1 MSNKLITVYWRD
13 IPAQVIARQG
23 RKTSFKKE
31 LHPRFQ
37 RAIDRAAMRARKESE
52 DAYLADWRRESEP
65 CGDDLENTLNETVA
79 RLETE
84 WTVELLD
91 TVARRGGMLQEDE
104 TIKRAP
110 QSGE

>member
-1 MSNKLITVYWRD
+1 MNKLITVYWRD
-13 IPAQVIARQG
+13 IPAQVIARKG

-37 RAIDRAAMRARKESE
+37 RAIDRAAMRARKQSE
-52 DAYLADWRRESEP
+52 DAYLSDWRRESEP
-65 CGDDLENTLNETVA
+65 CGEDLEKTVA
-79 RLETE
+79 EVVTRLETE

-91 TVARRGGMLQEDE
+91 TVARRGGVLQKDK
-104 TIKRAP
+104 TSTSAS

>member
-1 MSNKLITVYWRD
+1 M
-13 IPAQVIARQG
+13 IARKG

-37 RAIDRAAMRARKESE
+37 HAIDRAAMRARKESE

-65 CGDDLENTLNETVA
+65 CGADLEKTVDETIA
-79 RLETE
+79 RLETK

-91 TVARRGGMLQEDE
+91 TVARRGGVLQKDE
-104 TIKRAP
+104 TNLTAS

>member
-1 MSNKLITVYWRD
+1 MNKLITVYWRD

-37 RAIDRAAMRARKESE
+37 LAIDRAAMRARKESE

-65 CGDDLENTLNETVA
+65 CGNNLEETVEQTVT

-84 WTVELLD
+84 WTAELLD
-91 TVARRGGMLQEDE
+91 TVARRGGVLPKDE
-104 TIKRAP
+104 TSRPVP

>member
-1 MSNKLITVYWRD
+1 MNKLITVYWRD

-23 RKTSFKKE
+23 RKTSFKRE

-65 CGDDLENTLNETVA
+65 CGNNLEKTVEETVT
-79 RLETE
+79 RLETK

-91 TVARRGGMLQEDE
+91 AVARRGGVLQEDGYC
-104 TIKRAP
+104 ISVP
-110 QSGE
+110 QSGK

>member
-1 MSNKLITVYWRD
+1 MNKLITVYWRD
-13 IPAQVIARQG
+13 IPAQVIARKG

-37 RAIDRAAMRARKESE
+37 QAIDRAAMRARKESE

-65 CGDDLENTLNETVA
+65 CGDDLEKTVDETVT

-91 TVARRGGMLQEDE
+91 AVARRGGMLQKDE
-104 TIKRAP
+104 TSRSMP
-110 QSGE
+110 LSGE

>member
-1 MSNKLITVYWRD
+1 MNKLITVYWRD
-13 IPAQVIARQG
+13 IPAQVIARKG

-37 RAIDRAAMRARKESE
+37 HAIDRAAMRARKESE

-65 CGDDLENTLNETVA
+65 CGDDLEKTVDETVT
-79 RLETE
+79 RLETK

-104 TIKRAP
+104 TSRSMP

>member
-1 MSNKLITVYWRD
+1 MNKLITVYWRD

-23 RKTSFKKE
+23 RRTSIKKE

-37 RAIDRAAMRARKESE
+37 LAIDRAAMRARKESE

-65 CGDDLENTLNETVA
+65 CGNNLEETVEQTVT

-84 WTVELLD
+84 WTAELLD
-91 TVARRGGMLQEDE
+91 TVARLGGVLPKDE
-104 TIKRAP
+104 TSRPVP

>member
-1 MSNKLITVYWRD
+1 VSNQLITVYWRD

-65 CGDDLENTLNETVA
+65 CGDDLEKTLNETVA

-104 TIKRAP
+104 TSRPAP
-110 QSGE
+110 KSGE

>member
-1 MSNKLITVYWRD
+1 MNKLITVYWRD
-13 IPAQVIARQG
+13 IPAQVIARKG
-23 RKTSFKKE
+23 RKTSLKRE

-65 CGDDLENTLNETVA
+65 CGNNLEETVEQTVT

-91 TVARRGGMLQEDE
+91 TVARLGGVLPKDE
-104 TIKRAP
+104 TSRPVP

>member
-1 MSNKLITVYWRD
+1 VNKLITVYWRD
-13 IPAQVIARQG
+13 IPAQVIARKG

-65 CGDDLENTLNETVA
+65 CGEDLETTVDEVVT

-91 TVARRGGMLQEDE
+91 TVARRGGVLQKDE
-104 TIKRAP
+104 TIRPAP
-110 QSGE
+110 QGGE

>member
-1 MSNKLITVYWRD
+1 MNKLITVYWRD

-23 RKTSFKKE
+23 RKTTCKKE

-65 CGDDLENTLNETVA
+65 CGDDLEGTMNEAVT

-91 TVARRGGMLQEDE
+91 TVARRGGVLQKDE
-104 TIKRAP
+104 TSTAASQID
-110 QSGE
+110 E

>member
-1 MSNKLITVYWRD
+1 LNKLITVYWRD
-13 IPAQVIARQG
+13 IPAQVIARKG

-37 RAIDRAAMRARKESE
+37 RAIDRAAMRARKGSE

-65 CGDDLENTLNETVA
+65 CGEDLEKTVSEVVA

-91 TVARRGGMLQEDE
+91 TVARRGGVLQKDE
-104 TIKRAP
+104 TSRSASQI
-110 QSGE
+110 GD

>member
-1 MSNKLITVYWRD
+1 LNKLITVYWRD

-37 RAIDRAAMRARKESE
+37 QAIDRAAMRARKESE

-65 CGDDLENTLNETVA
+65 CGNNLEETVEETVT

-91 TVARRGGMLQEDE
+91 TVARRGGELQQDE
-104 TIKRAP
+104 TSRPVP
-110 QSGE
+110 QGGE

>member
-1 MSNKLITVYWRD
+1 LNKLITVYWRD

-23 RKTSFKKE
+23 RKTTFKKE

-65 CGDDLENTLNETVA
+65 CGDDLEETLNKTVA
-79 RLETE
+79 RLEKE

-91 TVARRGGMLQEDE
+91 TVARRGGVMQKGE
-104 TIKRAP
+104 TSKPAS
-110 QSGE
+110 QGGE

>member
-1 MSNKLITVYWRD
+1 LNKLITVYWRD
-13 IPAQVIARQG
+13 IPAQVIARKD
-23 RKTSFKKE
+23 RKTAFKKE

-37 RAIDRAAMRARKESE
+37 RAIDRAAMRARKETE

-65 CGDDLENTLNETVA
+65 CGDDLEATLNETVT

-91 TVARRGGMLQEDE
+91 TVARRGGVLNKDQKSQTASQAAE
-104 TIKRAP
+104 
-110 QSGE
+110 

>member
-1 MSNKLITVYWRD
+1 MSNQLITVYWRD

-65 CGDDLENTLNETVA
+65 CGNNLEKTVEETVT

-91 TVARRGGMLQEDE
+91 TVARRGGVLQEDE
-104 TIKRAP
+104 TSIPVP

>member
-1 MSNKLITVYWRD
+1 MNKLITVYWRD
-13 IPAQVIARQG
+13 IPAQVIARRG
-23 RKTSFKKE
+23 RKTSFKRE

-65 CGDDLENTLNETVA
+65 CGDDLEKSVDETVA

-84 WTVELLD
+84 WTVERLD
-91 TVARRGGMLQEDE
+91 AVARRGGVLQQDE
-104 TIKRAP
+104 TSTNTP
-110 QSGE
+110 NSGE